1 MNELKLTALID
12 LLYLEGDTVALNSV
26 RSFVDSLV
34 VDGIKS
40 KENIYIDMEDLTS
53 KKVSID
59 IEFSNDTGVT
69 IEGTAS
75 IELGSNVP
83 TFDIDTVEYGAS
95 DDSIHY
101 LADRKDVRD
110 VIINHIVFL

>member
-1 MNELKLTALID
+1 MNDLKLTALIN
-12 LLYLEGDTVALNSV
+12 LLYLEGDTIALNSV

-40 KENIYIDMEDLTS
+40 KENIFIDMEDLTS

-69 IEGTAS
+69 IEGTAYIDIGS
-75 IELGSNVP
+75 ELP

-95 DDSIHY
+95 DDSVHH
-101 LADRKDVRD
+101 LADRIDVRD
-110 VIINHIVFL
+110 AIISHIVFL